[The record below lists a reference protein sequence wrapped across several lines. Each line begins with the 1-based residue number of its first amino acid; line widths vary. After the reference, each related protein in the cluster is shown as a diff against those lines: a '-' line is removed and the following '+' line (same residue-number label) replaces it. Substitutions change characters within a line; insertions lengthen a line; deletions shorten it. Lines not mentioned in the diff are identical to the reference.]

1 METAITIAFIAV
13 GITAVSSLVDFIQT
27 WHIRKVQN
35 KLEEVSTLWQSK
47 GDIGDQFGKWL
58 LFREATD
65 KPSNLQVCANEVGSQ
80 IAASIRGSVMGSA
93 SGEARHLKGIEAK
106 VMDLMEP
113 DAPEMKLAKKIMD
126 RIGLPTE
133 ELPYVIQTLQ
143 KYGHMGSPGVPRNN
157 SSNSKT
163 NPFGIE

>member
-1 METAITIAFIAV
+1 MLETALVVAFIAV
-13 GITAVSSLVDFIQT
+13 GITAVSSVIDFIQT

-35 KLEEVSTLWQSK
+35 KLDEVSALWQGK

-58 LFREATD
+58 LFRESTE
-65 KPSNLQVCANEVGSQ
+65 KPSNLQVCAIEVGSQ
-80 IAASIRGSVMGSA
+80 IASSIRGSVMGSA

-113 DAPEMKLAKKIMD
+113 DAPEMKLAKSILE
-126 RIGLPTE
+126 RIGLPIE

-143 KYGHMGSPGVPRNN
+143 KYGHMNPQGFQGNNGSK
-157 SSNSKT
+157 SK
-163 NPFGIE
+163 NVFGIE